1 MVVQYANGDHGEGA
15 YVKGTF
21 ALYEGD
27 KLQILVG
34 QEGSYD
40 NYGNYG
46 GGGGGGSFV
55 AQGTSYGNATP
66 LIIAGGGG
74 GGGYNSGNY
83 VDGQTENSGSNGG
96 AGSYSS
102 YSGPGIGGSNGS
114 GATGSTYG
122 GNAGGFYSNGSGNYN
137 YYSEAGVGFRNGGNG
152 GNGQYGGRGGFGGG
166 AGGYG
171 GAGGG
176 GGYSGGGGGAW
187 SYGGAGG
194 GGGSYNNGLNQSNL
208 AGINN
213 SHGLVVITSTDVLT
227 NTAPIATAQ
236 TVTGNED
243 EIQTIT
249 LIGSDVDGDNL
260 TYALASNPLNGT
272 TSLSGNVVTYIPAAN
287 FNGYDNFYFTV
298 SDGEATSE
306 TATVHITLSAVND
319 APTASALS
327 ASVSEDETQTIT
339 LVGNDVDGDDLTY
352 VLVNDPAH
360 GTAEQGYSS
369 VLDFDGSNDYVK
381 LPDMSYLDDFSFS
394 AWFKIDSRNYWE
406 RIFDFG
412 KGGQGDVFLTTMGGR
427 TGGNMELTIHPFGQT
442 HTINPGVTCDDGQWH
457 HVIFTYDKGG
467 AGMALYIDG
476 QNKGTN
482 SYNTHS
488 FSDYGDYQNFYLG
501 KANWNDPLFDGQM
514 EQVGIYQNAL
524 SASEVQEIYNG
535 GRNFNLGSNSGGYVS
550 SSNLIGYW
558 KMNEGSGSTLID
570 HSGNSGNAIIHN
582 GPSWLTQGSSEIIVY
597 TPNPNYNGT
606 DSFAYTVSD
615 GEATSESGTVTINVL
630 PVNDVPIINS
640 IPALN
645 IIEGELYEYY
655 VSINDLDGDQVNLS
669 VPVKPDWLNLENGS
683 LVGTPSLNDGGLHSV
698 VLNAND
704 GNGGIVSQE
713 YAVSVAVRHLEISGE
728 SGFRILSSPISGPVF
743 GDLLEELWTQ
753 GSVGS
758 DHEGADPNVWRFDN
772 GWVPV
777 SDLYNDHL
785 EAGEGFVIYVFADT
799 DYDGNDDLP
808 VTIGVDGAVNESSVS
823 VSSNASD
830 WNLVGNPYG
839 LHVNISQMLTDNRS
853 RFHSTVYKKDD
864 VNPGYKTHNGVIGDI
879 DQGLIK
885 PFDGF
890 WVQAGPEGTHLIF
903 QNIVCKKAIWF
914 MMAVPDL

>member
-1 MVVQYANGDHGEGA
+1 MVRPKIVDQMVVLAHIQC
-15 YVKGTF
+15 
-21 ALYEGD
+21 
-27 KLQILVG
+27 
-34 QEGSYD
+34 
-40 NYGNYG
+40 
-46 GGGGGGSFV
+46 
-55 AQGTSYGNATP
+55 
-66 LIIAGGGG
+66 
-74 GGGYNSGNY
+74 
-83 VDGQTENSGSNGG
+83 
-96 AGSYSS
+96 

-114 GATGSTYG
+114 GATMGRPMVEMLVASIVMVVVIIIIIVK
-122 GNAGGFYSNGSGNYN
+122 
-137 YYSEAGVGFRNGGNG
+137 AGVGFRNGGNG

-272 TSLSGNVVTYIPAAN
+272 TSLSGNVVTYIAAN

-306 TATVHITLSAVND
+306 TATVHISLSAVND
-319 APTASALS
+319 APTVSVLS

-352 VLVNDPAH
+352 VLVNDPTH

-482 SYNTHS
+482 S
-488 FSDYGDYQNFYLG
+488 
-501 KANWNDPLFDGQM
+501 
-514 EQVGIYQNAL
+514 I
-524 SASEVQEIYNG
+524 
-535 GRNFNLGSNSGGYVS
+535 
-550 SSNLIGYW
+550 
-558 KMNEGSGSTLID
+558 
-570 HSGNSGNAIIHN
+570 
-582 GPSWLTQGSSEIIVY
+582 
-597 TPNPNYNGT
+597 
-606 DSFAYTVSD
+606 
-615 GEATSESGTVTINVL
+615 
-630 PVNDVPIINS
+630 
-640 IPALN
+640 
-645 IIEGELYEYY
+645 
-655 VSINDLDGDQVNLS
+655 
-669 VPVKPDWLNLENGS
+669 
-683 LVGTPSLNDGGLHSV
+683 
-698 VLNAND
+698 
-704 GNGGIVSQE
+704 
-713 YAVSVAVRHLEISGE
+713 
-728 SGFRILSSPISGPVF
+728 
-743 GDLLEELWTQ
+743 
-753 GSVGS
+753 
-758 DHEGADPNVWRFDN
+758 
-772 GWVPV
+772 
-777 SDLYNDHL
+777 
-785 EAGEGFVIYVFADT
+785 
-799 DYDGNDDLP
+799 
-808 VTIGVDGAVNESSVS
+808 
-823 VSSNASD
+823 
-830 WNLVGNPYG
+830 
-839 LHVNISQMLTDNRS
+839 
-853 RFHSTVYKKDD
+853 
-864 VNPGYKTHNGVIGDI
+864 
-879 DQGLIK
+879 
-885 PFDGF
+885 
-890 WVQAGPEGTHLIF
+890 
-903 QNIVCKKAIWF
+903 
-914 MMAVPDL
+914 